1 MGGIGS
7 APSALICENLRPKI
21 LLESLG
27 RNPVRQ
33 TSSERAGDEGQRSN
47 VRRRPDT
54 GLESRSR
61 ARPERVGGPCAACC
75 PRRRGRPAWPPIRRP
90 PSSGRLTSPTTA
102 SAPPAC
108 LSSPATACAGP
119 TPRPSPQM
127 LRSGL
132 PRRLYLP
139 LVAGPTGAGAGTAAE
154 SRPAVSPAVHGE
166 FAVSLAPGGQ
176 TLAQKSSGCI

>member
-1 MGGIGS
+1 LLPAPPGPAS
-7 APSALICENLRPKI
+7 LAADPPSAVLWEI
-21 LLESLG
+21 
-27 RNPVRQ
+27 
-33 TSSERAGDEGQRSN
+33 D
-47 VRRRPDT
+47 
-54 GLESRSR
+54 
-61 ARPERVGGPCAACC
+61 
-75 PRRRGRPAWPPIRRP
+75 
-90 PSSGRLTSPTTA
+90 LTDNGF
-102 SAPPAC
+102 
-108 LSSPATACAGP
+108 SPAGVSIQPGDSVRWTNPTA
-119 TPRPSPQM
+119 SPQM